1 MALTSFT
8 SLFATEW
15 PLSRMFRKLK
25 LLSKSSP
32 GYVICCLWT
41 MPKPLTTWSIG
52 RQTQVEPAN
61 SMASWGGGAV
71 KISQKSSRI
80 SSPCAARIQVCVTF
94 RTKADKA
101 IKSPLC
107 VCVWAIPIPNYITVK
122 VFLLLHTPVSWG
134 KHSYSLSDRVKW
146 KSDQYHCLIIAK
158 LQPVPSQ
165 LAQWDTETTRDRQ
178 TGSQVDKSRVSSFS
192 LFSQYLC

>member
-41 MPKPLTTWSIG
+41 MPKPLTTWSVG

-61 SMASWGGGAV
+61 SMASWGGAV

-107 VCVWAIPIPNYITVK
+107 VCVCVSNPNPQLHYRQSIFIATHTCILRETQLFSFRQSEMKKWSIPLSDNCKTTTSS
-122 VFLLLHTPVSWG
+122 LPVS
-134 KHSYSLSDRVKW
+134 
-146 KSDQYHCLIIAK
+146 
-158 LQPVPSQ
+158 PVRHRNDKRPP
-165 LAQWDTETTRDRQ
+165 DRQ
-178 TGSQVDKSRVSSFS
+178 PGGQESSF
-192 LFSQYLC
+192 